1 MLIGSAPRFGFPW
14 TSFACSR
21 ATIYFAFVVFGL
33 EGVKQKADSPN
44 TMFQTLLKHK
54 LFRRLVLVCTLGALV
69 GIFLIPL
76 NPVNSRLLNLAFL
89 GCVVGAWLGFV
100 VLVWMRKSVR
110 IFALILP
117 VLVAIPFALP
127 GGEMDS
133 DELRKD
139 YLRRMA
145 EFEDTKYF
153 WGGESSR
160 GIDCSGLPRRA
171 LRDSLLAYGFKHFS
185 GYAFR
190 QYVKQWW
197 YDASAKALSAG
208 YRNYTSPLDVTGT
221 IQEMNYDTL
230 VPGDLAV
237 TTNGVHILAYVGN
250 EQWIQADPGIGAVA
264 TLNGRT
270 DENPWFQTPVTTHR
284 WQILE
289 KN

>member
-1 MLIGSAPRFGFPW
+1 
-14 TSFACSR
+14 
-21 ATIYFAFVVFGL
+21 
-33 EGVKQKADSPN
+33 
-44 TMFQTLLKHK
+44 MFQKLPKHK
-54 LFRRLVLVCTLGALV
+54 IFRRLVLICALGALA

-76 NPVNSRLLNLAFL
+76 NPVNSKLLKLAFL
-89 GCVVGAWLGFV
+89 TCVVGAWLGFAI
-100 VLVWMRKSVR
+100 LVWARKPVR
-110 IFALILP
+110 VLSLLLP
-117 VLVAIPFALP
+117 LLVVIPFALP
-127 GGEMDS
+127 GGEMNTDA
-133 DELRKD
+133 LRKD

-171 LRDSLLAYGFKHFS
+171 LRDALLAYGFKHFN
-185 GYAFR
+185 GAAFR

-197 YDASAKALSAG
+197 YDASAKALAAG
-208 YRNYTSPLDVTGT
+208 YRNYTSPLDVSGT

-264 TLNGRT
+264 TLNGRN
-270 DENPWFQTPVTTHR
+270 DDNPWFRTPVTTHR
-284 WQILE
+284 WQVLE
-289 KN
+289 KKR

>member
-1 MLIGSAPRFGFPW
+1 MLGFVPLLW
-14 TSFACSR
+14 
-21 ATIYFAFVVFGL
+21 L
-33 EGVKQKADSPN
+33 EGVKQKADLRI
-44 TMFQTLLKHK
+44 TMFQTLPRNK
-54 LFRRLVLVCTLGALV
+54 LFGRLVLICTLGAFA

-76 NPVNSRLLNLAFL
+76 NPVNSKLLKLAFL
-89 GCVVGAWLGFV
+89 GCVFGAWLGFTILAWTRKPV
-100 VLVWMRKSVR
+100 RVL
-110 IFALILP
+110 ALVLP
-117 VLVAIPFALP
+117 FLVAIPLALP
-127 GGEMDS
+127 GGEMNS

-139 YLRRMA
+139 YLRRMT

-171 LRDSLLAYGFKHFS
+171 LRDALLAYGINHFN
-185 GYAFR
+185 GHAFR
-190 QYVKQWW
+190 QYVEQWW
-197 YDASAKALSAG
+197 YDASAQALAAG
-208 YRNYTSPLDVTGT
+208 YRNYTSPLEVTGT

-264 TLNGRT
+264 TLHGRKDDNT
-270 DENPWFQTPVTTHR
+270 WFQAPVTMHR

-289 KN
+289 KNP